1 MVAVALSGLTKR
13 FGNGAVAVKSVTLD
27 VEDGEFL
34 TLHGPSGC
42 GKSTLLRMLA
52 GLETP
57 SAGEIRFAGRSVNNA
72 GPAERNIA
80 MVFQSY
86 ALYPHMTVAENL
98 GYPLRKRG
106 VPRAECNRRIRETAE
121 LLKLDDLLARKPRQ
135 LSGGQQQRVA
145 LGRAMIRDPAVY
157 LFDEPLSNLDATLRA
172 YMRNELIRLHAKVK
186 GTMIFVTHDQVEAM
200 TMSTRIAVMEAGEIR
215 QSGTPEEIYDTPRTR
230 FVAGFVGTPSMNF
243 IDMQATTAAEG
254 AVTLSAP
261 GLSVTLPDRYQR
273 GAEALGRLGQVTV
286 GIRAEDIVPGETLF
300 EGQIVV
306 VESLGNEQIVTL
318 GLGGTELVLRAAARP
333 KLRIGDSLSCSLR
346 TDKLHFFSPQTG
358 ERIAF

>member
-1 MVAVALSGLTKR
+1 MVAVSLSGLTKR
-13 FGNGAVAVKSVTLD
+13 FGNNPAAVNAVSLD
-27 VEDGEFL
+27 IENGEFL
-34 TLHGPSGC
+34 TLLGPSGC

-57 SAGEIRFAGRSVNNA
+57 SAGDIRFAGQPVGHL

-80 MVFQSY
+80 MVFQNY

-106 VPRAECNRRIRETAE
+106 VGRADRDHRIHEIAAM
-121 LLKLDDLLARKPRQ
+121 LKLDKLLDRKPRQ

-157 LFDEPLSNLDATLRA
+157 LFDEPLSNLDAGLRA
-172 YMRNELIRLHAKVK
+172 YMRSELIRLHAQVK

-215 QSGTPEEIYDTPRTR
+215 QFDTPETVYDRPQTR
-230 FVAGFVGTPSMNF
+230 FVAGFVGTPGMNF
-243 IDMQATTAAEG
+243 IDMHVAA
-254 AVTLSAP
+254 AP
-261 GLSVTLPDRYQR
+261 GSVTLTAAGLTMMLPDPHGRS
-273 GAEALGRLGQVTV
+273 GALGRPSRVIV
-286 GIRAEDIVPGETLF
+286 GVRAEDILPGEDLCAGTITL
-300 EGQIVV
+300 
-306 VESLGNEQIVTL
+306 VEALGNEQIVTL
-318 GLGGTELVLRAAARP
+318 AVGETELVLRTAARP
-333 KLRIGDSLSCSLR
+333 KLRIGDHLGCGLR
-346 TDKLHFFSPQTG
+346 AEKLHFFSPLTG

>member
-34 TLHGPSGC
+34 TLLGPSGC

-57 SAGEIRFAGRSVNNA
+57 SAGEIRFAGRPVNNY

-106 VPRAECNRRIRETAE
+106 VPRAECDRRIKEIAE
-121 LLKLDDLLARKPRQ
+121 LLKLDQLLARKPRQ

-200 TMSTRIAVMEAGEIR
+200 TMSTRIAVMEAGEIK
-215 QSGTPEEIYDTPRTR
+215 QFGTPEEIYDTPRTR

-243 IDMQATTAAEG
+243 IDMQVTAADG
-254 AVTLSAP
+254 AVMLTAP
-261 GLSVTLPDRYQR
+261 GLSVTLPDPRGR
-273 GAEALGRLGQVTV
+273 GAALSQPGQVTV
-286 GIRAEDIVPGETLF
+286 GIRPEDIVPGEASF
-300 EGQIVV
+300 QGQIAV

-318 GLGGTELVLRAAARP
+318 GLAGTEVVLRTAARP
-333 KLRIGDSLSCSLR
+333 KLRIGESLSCGLR
-346 TDKLHFFSPQTG
+346 ADKLHFFSPQTG